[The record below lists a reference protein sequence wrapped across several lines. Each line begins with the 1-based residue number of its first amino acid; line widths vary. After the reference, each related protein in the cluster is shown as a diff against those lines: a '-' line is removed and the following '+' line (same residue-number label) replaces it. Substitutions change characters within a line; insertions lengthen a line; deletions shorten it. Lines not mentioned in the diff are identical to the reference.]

1 MPIFDPRVLG
11 ARPTGLRRERVQAS
25 PRHRDGR
32 FHNTEPLRSTLSEAK
47 TLGQRLGIVS
57 EFFMGGA
64 RRVPSGLLPVESPLA
79 AWSRPAET
87 GLRATWLGHSTV
99 LLEIDGV
106 RVLTDP
112 VWGERVSP
120 VEWAGPKR
128 FHRAPAAVSELPPL
142 DAVLVSHDHFDHLD
156 YPTIA
161 ELAKRDVP
169 FITSLGVGA
178 HLEAW
183 GVRPSRITELDWW
196 EETTLPG
203 GRLSF
208 TATPSRHFSGRGNG
222 SNRTAWSS
230 WSMRSANHG
239 VFFSGDTGLTPEFET
254 IRERCGRHD
263 LLMLEVGAFHPAWG
277 QIHLGPDNALIAHR
291 MLGGGALLP
300 VHWGTFDLGLH
311 PWDEPIETLAR
322 GAAAARIQLLT
333 PRLGRAIEPS
343 RIEQIDPWWRG
354 LASAPEARG
363 ERQPPGQVADFDPKQ
378 NFVTL
383 SQHATPPDTGGQL
396 F

>member
-1 MPIFDPRVLG
+1 MPRVFDPLVLG
-11 ARPTGLRRERVQAS
+11 ARPTGLRRERVEAS
-25 PRHRDGR
+25 PRFRDGR
-32 FHNTEPLRSTLSEAK
+32 FHNTAPLRSTLSEAK

-57 EFFMGGA
+57 EFFTGGA
-64 RRVPSGLLPVESPLA
+64 RRVPTRELPVESPLE

-99 LLEIDGV
+99 LLEIEGV

-112 VWGERVSP
+112 VWGDRVSP
-120 VEWAGPKR
+120 VDWAGPKR
-128 FHRAPAAVSELPPL
+128 FHRAPVSLDALPPI

-156 YPTIA
+156 HPTIA
-161 ELAKRDVP
+161 ALARRDVP
-169 FITSLGVGA
+169 FVTSLGVGA

-183 GVRPSRITELDWW
+183 GVRPARITELDWW

-208 TATPSRHFSGRGNG
+208 TATPARHFSGRGPG

-230 WSMRSANHG
+230 WSLRSAKHS

-254 IRERCGRHD
+254 IRERCGVHE
-263 LLMLEVGAFHPAWG
+263 LVMLEVGAYHPSWG
-277 QIHLGPDNALIAHR
+277 QIHLGPENALIAHR

-311 PWDEPIETLAR
+311 PWAEPMETLVD
-322 GAAAARIQLLT
+322 GAAAARVHLLT
-333 PRLGRAIEPS
+333 PRLGRAFEPS
-343 RIEQIDPWWRG
+343 RVEHVDPWWRA
-354 LASAPEARG
+354 LLSDPAPAPALNSAVP
-363 ERQPPGQVADFDPKQ
+363 D
-378 NFVTL
+378 
-383 SQHATPPDTGGQL
+383 ATP
-396 F
+396 